1 MKTSR
6 NDLIGW
12 GLVGAG
18 LIALMLLVPGLASAR
33 GPAPMRVLL
42 GWGAFIAIP
51 TVILGGVML
60 AFAGRLGWE
69 VRWRAVVFGEVL
81 FLAILGLLHLSLAQ
95 PLDAGWAGVGG
106 GIVGQAMAQPLT
118 DLLGSFGA
126 RLVMLV
132 ATAAAIWALW
142 VSLPPRWTGRVH
154 QGLAALRSGAWVTG
168 RRGAGTMPGMGR
180 SAWTSGRRGA
190 GLLATWV
197 AIAQTRLEVRLRG
210 RSLIPDLG
218 WVAALAAWP
227 AELWNAV
234 RSRQVRHE
242 PATAFE
248 PDLTPPMRG
257 AAGLTLRPPQAA
269 RASPRR
275 GRQAAQGIQAAQ
287 GPGSILAAASW
298 RRPVIHPS

>member
-18 LIALMLLVPGLASAR
+18 LVALMLLVPGLTSAR

-51 TVILGGVML
+51 AVILGGVML

-95 PLDAGWAGVGG
+95 PIDAGWAGVGG
-106 GIVGQAMAQPLT
+106 GIVGQAMTQPLT
-118 DLLGSFGA
+118 DLLGTFGA
-126 RLVMLV
+126 RLVMLT

-154 QGLAALRSGAWVTG
+154 QGLAALEAAHGRPDAW
-168 RRGAGTMPGMGR
+168 RTMPGMGR
-180 SAWTSGRRGA
+180 SAG
-190 GLLATWV
+190 
-197 AIAQTRLEVRLRG
+197 
-210 RSLIPDLG
+210 
-218 WVAALAAWP
+218 P
-227 AELWNAV
+227 ADA
-234 RSRQVRHE
+234 
-242 PATAFE
+242 
-248 PDLTPPMRG
+248 
-257 AAGLTLRPPQAA
+257 
-269 RASPRR
+269 
-275 GRQAAQGIQAAQ
+275 AAQGCWRPGLRSRKHALRFACTA
-287 GPGSILAAASW
+287 GP
-298 RRPVIHPS
+298 